1 MDSRFI
7 RRNFSA
13 GGRTTFTIA
22 LLVVAFAVTV
32 AATASAQQPP
42 AAGQGARGAGGAQG
56 QGAAPGRGR
65 GADPNA
71 GAPYTPAP
79 GAKDLRS
86 VIFNWMWHQG
96 MLKGTD
102 ERDMVAT
109 LEYQA
114 KGGTIQVDGQ
124 PCTLSRYRAST
135 NYQTFSQRINYTCT
149 RPNKQ
154 AYSNIEVVSWQYA
167 WNEDTPGAE
176 IGGTKGKAA
185 AMPAAVQER
194 LIRIWA
200 SPQGAPKAALAGT
213 MDTWTLGANPGVVV
227 ADGAAKIGNT
237 SVTWDAAGKPVV
249 TFPIPGVQGA
259 TGTAT
264 LDAKFM
270 TEKVVVTQG
279 ANTTEFTFSNYQD
292 WNNPLHK
299 IEVFYAGRMI
309 ERKNGT
315 VVRDLTTR
323 ETETGNVY
331 VVAPVPASVQ
341 KAMNVTTKAPTIIF
355 AKTEPATNTTA
366 PTPRIGKVPDLT
378 GVWAVAQNG
387 WIGNYMGNGG
397 RRCGPTQV
405 PPCNRATNQTE
416 DFALYSPSRF
426 GQFGRPLY
434 KPEHW
439 DKVIEL
445 DMWTNK
451 YDPVMTCQPLGV
463 PRQGA
468 PRRIWQTENDI
479 TFLYQGGDA
488 GGGYG
493 EYRIIPTDGRKHAPD
508 ANLDLTYMGVAVGR
522 WEGDTLVVDSV
533 GFIDTT
539 WIGRGGYFHSSEMK
553 VTEKF
558 RREGDAI
565 FYDVTLEDPEVLV
578 EPLVFPTRIMRR
590 NANAGAGL
598 LRERGNCETDFE
610 TNAAATQIRH

>member
-1 MDSRFI
+1 MDSR
-7 RRNFSA
+7 
-13 GGRTTFTIA
+13 RTIFTMVA
-22 LLVVAFAVTV
+22 LVVALAIGV
-32 AATASAQQPP
+32 ATAAAQQAP
-42 AAGQGARGAGGAQG
+42 AQGRGAGPAGPAAP
-56 QGAAPGRGR
+56 GAAPGRGR

-176 IGGTKGKAA
+176 IGPTKGKVA

-194 LIRIWA
+194 LIRVWA

-213 MDTWTLGANPGVVV
+213 MDTWTLGANPGLVV
-227 ADGAAKIGNT
+227 ADGAPKVGNT
-237 SVTWDAAGKPVV
+237 TVSWDTAGKPTV
-249 TFPIPGVQGA
+249 TFPIPGVPGA

-270 TEKVVVTQG
+270 TEKVVVTNG
-279 ANTTEFTFSNYQD
+279 KDTTEFTYSNYQD

-309 ERKNGT
+309 ERKNGA

-331 VVAPVPASVQ
+331 VVAPVPPSVQ

-522 WEGDTLVVDSV
+522 WEGDTLVVESV

-553 VTEKF
+553 VVEKF

-590 NANAGAGL
+590 NAQANAGL